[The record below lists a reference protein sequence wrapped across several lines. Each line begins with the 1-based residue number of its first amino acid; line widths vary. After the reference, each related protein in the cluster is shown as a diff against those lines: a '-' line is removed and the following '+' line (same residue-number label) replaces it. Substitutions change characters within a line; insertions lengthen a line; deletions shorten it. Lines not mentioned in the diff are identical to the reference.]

1 MTYDLQ
7 NDEDNF
13 ETFKSLADEL
23 DNLSDSVDWD
33 EDDDEDLLAEK
44 CEQLAGRQQDLES
57 QISQV
62 LHQLSFTEM
71 HIHTDERRKALEQYL
86 NRFTKKTT
94 QPPKDFE
101 VRTRADV
108 FYPHRMQ
115 FLPDHA
121 LQMAQWYSANN
132 KLDHAVAV
140 YEYVHGLFERGTPD
154 IWLSR
159 EQYLPQMIL
168 AYAALEDIARL
179 VELEALA
186 RDAADAGALS
196 ADIGRMA
203 ESAVAKI
210 VGLHPEKKLKPEV
223 IKRLSIGY
231 EDLQNELENAKFEIA
246 LLEKGVLL
254 EDERQKT
261 REWLEQHHGGLMI
274 TVTDSA
280 RKYLTNAIMCARE
293 RKLRE
298 IFGSWIP
305 VEIGKAIEAQFNVT
319 VWKEF
324 RQTRLKLPERYN
336 HDKLSIN
343 MIYTILSGLG
353 NLSEKAWIKP
363 IQGKIQKQMISNA
376 LFNEKHLSKLK
387 IVKDHS
393 TKARHGQ
400 LGADE
405 YKKPDLEQFLREI
418 ELREETGWIFTFL
431 TLLRQGTA
439 PRTTSP

>member
-1 MTYDLQ
+1 MPYDLQ
-7 NDEDNF
+7 NDENNLKR
-13 ETFKSLADEL
+13 FKSLAAEL
-23 DNLSDSVDWD
+23 VDLSESCFWD
-33 EDDDEDLLAEK
+33 DDDDEVQFAEK

-57 QISQV
+57 KISQV
-62 LHQLSFTEM
+62 LQQLSFTEM

-86 NRFTKKTT
+86 DRFIKETT
-94 QPPKDFE
+94 QPPSGEFE
-101 VRTRADV
+101 IKTIADV
-108 FYPHRMQ
+108 FYPHSKL
-115 FLPDHA
+115 FPPDHA
-121 LQMAQWYSANN
+121 LQMAKSYSANN

-154 IWLSR
+154 IGLTR

-305 VEIGKAIEAQFNVT
+305 VEIG
-319 VWKEF
+319 
-324 RQTRLKLPERYN
+324 RR
-336 HDKLSIN
+336 
-343 MIYTILSGLG
+343 
-353 NLSEKAWIKP
+353 
-363 IQGKIQKQMISNA
+363 
-376 LFNEKHLSKLK
+376 SKLN
-387 IVKDHS
+387 
-393 TKARHGQ
+393 
-400 LGADE
+400 LM
-405 YKKPDLEQFLREI
+405 
-418 ELREETGWIFTFL
+418 
-431 TLLRQGTA
+431 
-439 PRTTSP
+439 